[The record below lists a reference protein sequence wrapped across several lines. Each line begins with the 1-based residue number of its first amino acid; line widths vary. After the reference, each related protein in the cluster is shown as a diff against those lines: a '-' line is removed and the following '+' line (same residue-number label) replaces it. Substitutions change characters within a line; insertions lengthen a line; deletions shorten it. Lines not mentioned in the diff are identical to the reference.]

1 MAWFKVRGGNHVKPT
16 FFQLSDRPFLA
27 SRLKGKRHSKGP
39 TSSPISQLCSRQV
52 GDVGKKKG
60 LLHFFLPPLHMCR
73 LPLLLLAPCLLSH
86 PGWFLF
92 RFWTLSQQK
101 LMVILIC
108 HPSRRALLT
117 ATRPHKLSGLHP
129 LLVVAWGS
137 GQMVAFLGWWIGS
150 FLLSLSQ
157 DMDFMRLSCDRLKSL
172 WIKQNLASARRNNP
186 LKQLIL
192 SWWAKF
198 G

>member
-1 MAWFKVRGGNHVKPT
+1 MAWFEVRGGNHVKPT

-39 TSSPISQLCSRQV
+39 TSSPVSQLNSRWAGAV
-52 GDVGKKKG
+52 EKRVASC
-60 LLHFFLPPLHMCR
+60 LPAFLAHVLTSSP
-73 LPLLLLAPCLLSH
+73 ASGSLS
-86 PGWFLF
+86 PRPSQTVLLF
-92 RFWTLSQQK
+92 RFWTLSRQK

-108 HPSRRALLT
+108 LTSRSALLA
-117 ATRPHKLSGLHP
+117 ATQPHKLSGLHP

-137 GQMVAFLGWWIGS
+137 GQMVTFLGWWIGS
-150 FLLSLSQ
+150 FLPSLSQ
-157 DMDFMRLSCDRLKSL
+157 DMDFMRLSCDRLKPL
-172 WIKQNLASARRNNP
+172 WIKQNLALVRRSNP

-192 SWWAKF
+192 SWWATF